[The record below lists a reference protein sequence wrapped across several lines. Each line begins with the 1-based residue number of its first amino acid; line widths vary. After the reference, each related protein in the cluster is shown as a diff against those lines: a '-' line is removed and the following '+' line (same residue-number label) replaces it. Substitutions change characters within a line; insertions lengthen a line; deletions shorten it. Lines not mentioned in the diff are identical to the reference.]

1 MRTLLLS
8 LLWCSAWMTA
18 FAETTIK
25 DSFAR
30 SESRKSSEP
39 LESRPTE
46 TGGATWIATRN
57 LVLSQDGGQPGVA
70 LTNAGAFSG
79 KVVLPAEGDL
89 ITIEAE
95 IRAVPSAG
103 GTNWVAIGLGDLP
116 KEGEFSWSKG
126 LFLLLMNTGQF
137 QAFANFQAGG
147 SAPTIAIKN
156 GNTLDFDATGMTK
169 VKIEYDRR
177 IHVLSL
183 WVNEIAV
190 MKSYTFKES
199 QFLPDTS
206 FAGFSGFKQTP
217 MTQTVRNFSV
227 TVK

>member
-1 MRTLLLS
+1 
-8 LLWCSAWMTA
+8 MTA
-18 FAETTIK
+18 SAETIIK

-30 SESRKSSEP
+30 GESRKASEP

-46 TGGATWIATRN
+46 TGTANWIATRN
-57 LVLSQDGGQPGVA
+57 LVVMQDAAGQSGVA

-79 KVVLPAEGDL
+79 KVALPAEGDL

-95 IRAVPSAG
+95 LRAVSAAG

-116 KEGEFSWSKG
+116 REGEFSWSKG
-126 LFLLLMNTGQF
+126 LFLLVMNTGQF
-137 QAFANFQAGG
+137 QCFANFQAGG
-147 SAPTIAIKN
+147 AAPTIAIKN
-156 GNTLDFDATGMTK
+156 GNTLDFDAAGMTK
-169 VKIEYDRR
+169 VKLEYDRHS
-177 IHVLSL
+177 HVLNL

-190 MKSYTFKES
+190 VKGYVFKES

-217 MTQTVRNFSV
+217 MTPTVRNFSV

>member
-1 MRTLLLS
+1 MRTLLLF
-8 LLWCSAWMTA
+8 LVLCSTLATA
-18 FAETTIK
+18 FAETVIK

-30 SESRKSSEP
+30 SESRKASEP

-46 TGGATWIATRN
+46 TGGATWLATRN
-57 LVLSQDGGQPGVA
+57 LVLSQEEGQSGVA

-79 KVVLPAEGDL
+79 KVAIPAEGDL

-95 IRAVPSAG
+95 VRAVPSAG

-116 KEGEFSWSKG
+116 KEGGFSWSKG
-126 LFLLLMNTGQF
+126 LFLLVMNTGQF
-137 QAFANFQAGG
+137 QAFANYQPGG
-147 SAPTIAIKN
+147 AAPTITIKN
-156 GNTLDFDATGMTK
+156 GNTLDFDPAGMTK

-177 IHVLSL
+177 THVLCL

-190 MKSYTFKES
+190 VKGYTFKES

>member
-1 MRTLLLS
+1 
-8 LLWCSAWMTA
+8 MTA
-18 FAETTIK
+18 PAETIIK
-25 DSFAR
+25 DSFSR
-30 SESRKSSEP
+30 SESRKSSDP

-57 LVLSQDGGQPGVA
+57 LVIAPDAAGQSGVA
-70 LTNAGAFSG
+70 VSNAGAFSG
-79 KVVLPAEGDL
+79 KVALPAEGDL

-95 IRAVPSAG
+95 VRAVPSAG

-116 KEGEFSWSKG
+116 REGEFSWSKG
-126 LFLLLMNTGQF
+126 LFLLVMNTGQF
-137 QAFANFQAGG
+137 QCFANFQAGG
-147 SAPTIAIKN
+147 AGPTIAIKN

-177 IHVLSL
+177 SHVLCL

-190 MKSYTFKES
+190 VKGYPFKEN